1 MSFLTP
7 LFLVGG
13 LAIALP
19 VMFHLIRRTTR
30 ERTRFSSLMF
40 LEPTPPRLTKKSRLE
55 DLWLLLLRCLALGLL
70 AFGFARPF
78 FREPKVAEAHS
89 TAGLPQV
96 VLLDTSASM
105 RRSGLW
111 SAARERAEAVLR
123 EAGPGDAVA
132 LYTFDRTVTPRIT
145 FEEWASTAPGQRS
158 ALVAQRL
165 AGVEPGWS
173 ATRLGVALVRASEA
187 LVERE
192 PGKTLERGRIVV
204 VSDLQEGSRLETL
217 QSYEWPKGIQVVLAG
232 VRTAT
237 PGNAT
242 LQLAGETAGAASVG
256 DDVLRVRVINTP
268 DSRQEKF
275 QVGWASS
282 DGGSIEGTPVEVYV
296 PPGQSR
302 MAILPQP
309 STNSHP
315 DRIVLR
321 GDSEPFD
328 NTVHVTP
335 PAVTRSRILYLGSDP
350 AADSRQPLYFLSRAL
365 PATRRVGVDLDQ
377 RSPSAAPVT
386 AEWDAARM
394 FVVTEA
400 VSDAV
405 AGALRAQA
413 EAGKTVLAVPRTA
426 AAAASLASILGVPS
440 LVAEEGKPENYAM
453 MAEID
458 FRNPLFAPFADA
470 RFNDFTRLHF
480 WKYRKIDAA
489 GIPGARVVARFDRG
503 DPALVEVPVGK
514 GRVVLLLSGWN
525 PEDSQ
530 FALSTKFVPWVVSLL
545 EVAGGIETAR
555 AAVSVGDDIPL
566 TAWGSDLTAPVEVL
580 GPGGKRFAIAPGAGA
595 FSDTA
600 EPGLY
605 LVTAGGKVRRV
616 AVNLDPVEGRTT
628 PLAADELERLGA
640 PTSPTAS
647 SGVTAVPK
655 SDQSV
660 ARLDSIAEEGRQ
672 KLWRWFLVATLVVLF
687 AESGLAGR
695 LARRATSP
703 PQSA

>member
-19 VMFHLIRRTTR
+19 VVFHLIRRTTR

-40 LEPTPPRLTKKSRLE
+40 LDPTPPRLTKKSRLE
-55 DLWLLLLRCLALGLL
+55 DLLLLLLRCLALGLL

-78 FREPKVAEAHS
+78 FPEPEAAKAPS
-89 TAGLPQV
+89 TTGLPRV

-111 SAARERAEAVLR
+111 SAARERTEALIR
-123 EAGPGDAVA
+123 EAGPEDAVA
-132 LYTFDRTVTPRIT
+132 LFTFDRSVTPRIT
-145 FEEWASTAPGQRS
+145 FEEWSSTAPGERG

-165 AGVEPGWS
+165 AGVTPGWS
-173 ATRLGVALVRASEA
+173 ATQLGAALARASEA

-192 PGKTLERGRIVV
+192 SGKTLERGRIVV

-217 QSYEWPKGIQVVLAG
+217 QSYEWPKGIQVVPSG
-232 VRTAT
+232 VRAT
-237 PGNAT
+237 PPGNAT
-242 LQLAGETAGAASVG
+242 LQRVGEAAGGAAVG
-256 DDVLRVRVINTP
+256 DDVLRVRVNNAP

-302 MAILPQP
+302 LAVLPQP

-315 DRIVLR
+315 DRVVLR

-328 NTVHVTP
+328 NTVYVTP
-335 PAVTRSRILYLGSDP
+335 PAVSRSRILYLGSDP
-350 AADSRQPLYFLSRAL
+350 ASDPRQPLYFLSRAL

-377 RSPSAAPVT
+377 RSPSAPPVG
-386 AEWDAARM
+386 AECEAARM
-394 FVVTEA
+394 FVVTEP
-400 VSDAV
+400 VSEVV
-405 AGALRAQA
+405 AGALRSQV
-413 EAGKTVLAVPRTA
+413 ESGKTVLAVPRNA
-426 AAAASLASILGVPS
+426 AAAASLAPVLGIPSLGV
-440 LVAEEGKPENYAM
+440 EEGRPENYAM

-480 WKYRKIDAA
+480 WRYRRIDPA

-514 GRVVLLLSGWN
+514 GRVVILLSGWN

-545 EVAGGIETAR
+545 EVAGGVETSR
-555 AAVSVGDDIPL
+555 AAFLVGDDIPL
-566 TAWGSDLTAPVEVL
+566 SAWGSDVSGPAEVV
-580 GPGGKRFAIAPGAGA
+580 GPGGRRFAVAAGA
-595 FSDTA
+595 SSFSDA
-600 EPGLY
+600 LEPGTY
-605 LVTAGGKVRRV
+605 TVTVGGKDRQVV
-616 AVNLDPVEGRTT
+616 VNVDPVEGRTA
-628 PLAADELERLGA
+628 PLAVDELERLGA
-640 PTSPTAS
+640 PTAPMAS
-647 SGVTAVPK
+647 TTGSGPVTPPK
-655 SDQSV
+655 TGT
-660 ARLDSIAEEGRQ
+660 RLDSIAEEGRQ
-672 KLWRWFLVATLVVLF
+672 KLWRWFLVATLFLVFV
-687 AESGLAGR
+687 ESGLAGR
-695 LARRATSP
+695 LARRVASA